1 MEAIR
6 ITGLFIA
13 SPDGS
18 GKDLG
23 RHQSAINSSA
33 RSDVPTQAI
42 YRPTGIT
49 ISRRHIPYYVTRANA
64 VIADSS

>member
-6 ITGLFIA
+6 ITGLLIA
-13 SPDGS
+13 SPDNS

-23 RHQSAINSSA
+23 RHQSAINSNA
-33 RSDVPTQAI
+33 TSDAPTQAI
-42 YRPTGIT
+42 YRAIGIT
-49 ISRRHIPYYVTRANA
+49 ISRRHTNVTRANA